1 MDIDLSAFLESVALL
16 TNEDNETKE
25 DKNKVS
31 LMTIHSAKGLEFRNI
46 YIVGVEERLFP
57 SEMSGFSRR
66 ELEEERRLFYVA
78 ITRAEKELV
87 ISYTKQRYKWGQ
99 LDDCE
104 PSRFIKDINPEY
116 IDSASKQTGNDFEK
130 KFVIKKTTTSRK
142 RKYIKSGTF
151 RNQKSKIKNFDPMP
165 KNKKMLKITSN
176 LLTSSNLPTN
186 FDKII
191 VGTNVEHR
199 RFGYGKVSEIEGE
212 RPNIKAT
219 INFRNKGEK
228 KLLLK
233 FAKLKII

>member
-1 MDIDLSAFLESVALL
+1 
-16 TNEDNETKE
+16 
-25 DKNKVS
+25 
-31 LMTIHSAKGLEFRNI
+31 
-46 YIVGVEERLFP
+46 
-57 SEMSGFSRR
+57 
-66 ELEEERRLFYVA
+66 
-78 ITRAEKELV
+78 
-87 ISYTKQRYKWGQ
+87 
-99 LDDCE
+99 
-104 PSRFIKDINPEY
+104 
-116 IDSASKQTGNDFEK
+116 
-130 KFVIKKTTTSRK
+130 
-142 RKYIKSGTF
+142 
-151 RNQKSKIKNFDPMP
+151 MP